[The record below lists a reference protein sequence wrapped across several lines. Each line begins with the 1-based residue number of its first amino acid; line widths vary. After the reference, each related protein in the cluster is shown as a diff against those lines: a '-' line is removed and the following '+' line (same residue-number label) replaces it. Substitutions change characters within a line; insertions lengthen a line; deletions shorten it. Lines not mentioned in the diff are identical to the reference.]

1 MKRFTEVVLM
11 LCIAMMCTTSFE
23 AQGQSRRSG
32 GGGSSHS
39 SSPRTEHRAPSGHSG
54 PSTKMSAP
62 RNNSRSPQV
71 SRSAGS
77 SVSRSHSAPQVNR
90 SRAPQ
95 VNRNAGSV
103 NRSQSAPRVSR
114 SQSAPQM
121 GRNSGSINRGRSDIS
136 RGGSVARSNGP
147 SVRSNDRPS
156 SRPNSGATVNRAPRG
171 NNGSMTRTPRTGAD
185 RGSMTR
191 APRTGS
197 DRGSVTRSPRPG
209 SNHSAAIARNHGP
222 VGGRGDMTRG
232 PRPGHAPAAV
242 HHNPRPAHRGPAY
255 ARPYLEP
262 RHRPI
267 PYHHYGYHYFGHRIH
282 TLPIGYSLI
291 RIGYR
296 DYYYYDGIYYRPYWD
311 GGYYI
316 CRPPFGTRIAATLF
330 DLAMTTIAI
339 NTIRN
344 EIERA
349 RAAAELSS
357 YYAAQNANYVVRTS
371 DDYYNANL
379 VNQAGQ
385 NYYYQDGVF
394 YTLKDGEYCVIEAPI
409 GALVD
414 EIPEDYDEIVLGGK
428 TYYQVEDTLFK
439 PTIIDGKLRFEVACN
454 L

>member
-39 SSPRTEHRAPSGHSG
+39 SPRTEHRAPSGHSG

-62 RNNSRSPQV
+62 RNNNHGSSV
-71 SRSAGS
+71 SRNSG

-90 SRAPQ
+90 SSSSVSRSRAPQ
-95 VNRNAGSV
+95 VNRNSGSV
-103 NRSQSAPRVSR
+103 NRGGNISRSQSAPRVSR
-114 SQSAPQM
+114 SQSAPQVN
-121 GRNSGSINRGRSDIS
+121 RNHSGN
-136 RGGSVARSNGP
+136 VARSNGP
-147 SVRSNDRPS
+147 SVRSNSRPAT
-156 SRPNSGATVNRAPRG
+156 RPNSGATVNRAPRG
-171 NNGSMTRTPRTGAD
+171 NSGSMTRTPRAGAD

-197 DRGSVTRSPRPG
+197 DRGNVTRSPRPG

-242 HHNPRPAHRGPAY
+242 HHNPRPVHRGPAY

-316 CRPPFGTRIAATLF
+316 CRPPLGTRIAATLF
-330 DLAMTTIAI
+330 DVAMTTIAI

-414 EIPEDYDEIVLGGK
+414 EIPEDYDEIELGGK